1 MSLDSWLILA
11 GIGVTI
17 CTGIFTAIGSFG
29 IWLVFQVFALRKEV
43 ALLKQAVRLR
53 LHKPDDS
60 MENTA

>member
-17 CTGIFTAIGSFG
+17 CTGIFTGIGSFG

-53 LHKPDDS
+53 LHRAEDS
-60 MENTA
+60 EEQTA